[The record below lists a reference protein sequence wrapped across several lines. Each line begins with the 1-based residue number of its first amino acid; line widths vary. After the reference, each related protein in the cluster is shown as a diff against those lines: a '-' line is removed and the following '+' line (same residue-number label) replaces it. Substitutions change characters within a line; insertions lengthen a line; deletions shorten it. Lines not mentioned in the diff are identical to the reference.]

1 MDRLASKEVVDHI
14 LKHHGV
20 LGMKWG
26 VRRGESSS
34 GGSSGSGGS
43 RKERRASKTAASRAA
58 KQEVSVNTKS
68 HPNVKTTIKTKGGRG
83 LPAHPDAVSAQIVT
97 QKLKSSGT
105 HALSTNELQQLVNR
119 TNLEQ
124 QIHRSGVGQTTYE
137 KGIKSVGNFMK
148 TPQGKQSIQ
157 EATKLATSE
166 KGRKVI
172 KHVFKGVSLAAA
184 MA

>member
-1 MDRLASKEVVDHI
+1 MDTLASKEVVDHI
-14 LKHHGV
+14 LEHHGIK
-20 LGMKWG
+20 GMKWG
-26 VRRGESSS
+26 VRRSDPS
-34 GGSSGSGGS
+34 GSSGSGGS
-43 RKERRASKTAASRAA
+43 RKERRASKSSAARAA
-58 KQEVSVNTKS
+58 KQEVTVNTKS

-83 LPAHPDAVSAQIVT
+83 LPAHPDAVAAQIVT

-124 QIHRSGVGQTTYE
+124 QINRSGVGQTTYE
-137 KGIKSVGNFMK
+137 KGIKAVGNFMK
-148 TPQGKQSIQ
+148 TPQGKQSLQ

-172 KHVFKGVSLAAA
+172 KHLIKGVGIAAA
-184 MA
+184 VA

>member
-34 GGSSGSGGS
+34 SSGSGGS
-43 RKERRASKTAASRAA
+43 SRASRKSASRAA
-58 KQEVSVNTKS
+58 KQEVTVKTSS
-68 HPNVKTTIKTKGGRG
+68 HPNVKTSIKTRGGRG
-83 LPAHPDAVSAQIVT
+83 LPAHPDAVAAQIVT
-97 QKLKSSGT
+97 QKLKKSGT

-148 TPQGKQSIQ
+148 TPQGKQTIQ

-166 KGRKVI
+166 KGRKIV
-172 KHVFKGVSLAAA
+172 KHIIKGVGVAAA
-184 MA
+184 VA